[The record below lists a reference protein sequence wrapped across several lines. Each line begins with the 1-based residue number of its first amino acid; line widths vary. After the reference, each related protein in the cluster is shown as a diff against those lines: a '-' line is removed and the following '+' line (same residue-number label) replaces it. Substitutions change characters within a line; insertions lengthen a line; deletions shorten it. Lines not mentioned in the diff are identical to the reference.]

1 MTFDEVKAQGAKVLG
16 TPSYI
21 PKEDWEEFSLEM
33 LHRIKADLSSC
44 LERASNKAE
53 RKYML
58 YRDRS
63 LSKVIDLAEKGERVF
78 ATQIDDDGKDFLFA
92 TTQYH
97 RPKRRFLFF
106 GSN

>member
-1 MTFDEVKAQGAKVLG
+1 
-16 TPSYI
+16 
-21 PKEDWEEFSLEM
+21 
-33 LHRIKADLSSC
+33 
-44 LERASNKAE
+44 
-53 RKYML
+53 ML

-63 LSKVIDLAEKGERVF
+63 LSKVIDFAEKGERVF